1 MREED
6 GRTVSVVWMYVTD
19 FHVLQSVFVVV
30 FLAILSLVL
39 DIRHFW
45 WELGDLGNLHFV
57 CGLELVLDAVC
68 VGCVSTSRRPDE
80 EIMCDAGFPTNA
92 SHW

>member
-1 MREED
+1 VREED

-39 DIRHFW
+39 DIRPAKQ
-45 WELGDLGNLHFV
+45 V
-57 CGLELVLDAVC
+57 KIQLDMVEQ
-68 VGCVSTSRRPDE
+68 VPK
-80 EIMCDAGFPTNA
+80 
-92 SHW
+92 